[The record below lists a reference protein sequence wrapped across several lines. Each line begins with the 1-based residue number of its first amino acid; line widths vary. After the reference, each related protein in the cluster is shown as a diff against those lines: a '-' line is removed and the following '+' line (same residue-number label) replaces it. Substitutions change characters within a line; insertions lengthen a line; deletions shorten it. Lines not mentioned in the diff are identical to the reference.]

1 MKHLPNILIV
11 DDNQINLTYLEVV
24 ISKMKVNLVKALS
37 GAEALEKSQN
47 KDLALAILDVMMPG
61 MNGYELAQKL
71 NQERSGEKVP
81 VIFITAK
88 HVNEEDEF
96 QGYNSGAVDY
106 IFKPVSNQVLL
117 GKIKVFLDLFEQKQ
131 TIARQVELLKNSAAK
146 LIRSN
151 DALRKREEK
160 LKREQQ
166 FSSALLQSIPGIF
179 YLYTYPEMRMVTW
192 NKQHEIIFGYEASE
206 MKNKHVLE
214 WHHPETHD
222 AVMKSLESLTE
233 TGKASIEALLMTKDK
248 RAIPFILN
256 TLKFERDGRFYLIG
270 VGTDITE
277 RKAMEEELNSSL
289 QQLHKLTQYINQV
302 RENERIAI
310 SRDLHDDL
318 GQSLTA
324 VKIDLGFIRQNVDVP
339 EIASRIAKVSDLVG
353 DTIKT
358 VQRITSQLR
367 PDIIEDLGL
376 VAAIDW
382 HSNEFSQ
389 RTGIKVF
396 CDMDNTIELSPEPS
410 LIVYR
415 IVQESLTN
423 IARHSKASTVE
434 IKLARNE
441 ENVILWIGDNGIG
454 ITDLQRTAKN
464 SFGLI
469 SMKERADS
477 MGGTFSIGNNTNRG
491 TVITL
496 SIPFK
501 N

>member
-131 TIARQVELLKNSAAK
+131 TIARQVELLKNSAEK

-179 YLYTYPEMRMVTW
+179 FLYTYPEMRMVTW
-192 NKQHEIIFGYEASE
+192 NKQHESIFGYEASE
-206 MKNKHVLE
+206 
-214 WHHPETHD
+214 
-222 AVMKSLESLTE
+222 
-233 TGKASIEALLMTKDK
+233 
-248 RAIPFILN
+248 
-256 TLKFERDGRFYLIG
+256 
-270 VGTDITE
+270 
-277 RKAMEEELNSSL
+277 
-289 QQLHKLTQYINQV
+289 
-302 RENERIAI
+302 
-310 SRDLHDDL
+310 
-318 GQSLTA
+318 
-324 VKIDLGFIRQNVDVP
+324 
-339 EIASRIAKVSDLVG
+339 
-353 DTIKT
+353 
-358 VQRITSQLR
+358 
-367 PDIIEDLGL
+367 
-376 VAAIDW
+376 
-382 HSNEFSQ
+382 
-389 RTGIKVF
+389 
-396 CDMDNTIELSPEPS
+396 
-410 LIVYR
+410 
-415 IVQESLTN
+415 
-423 IARHSKASTVE
+423 
-434 IKLARNE
+434 
-441 ENVILWIGDNGIG
+441 
-454 ITDLQRTAKN
+454 
-464 SFGLI
+464 
-469 SMKERADS
+469 
-477 MGGTFSIGNNTNRG
+477 
-491 TVITL
+491 
-496 SIPFK
+496 
-501 N
+501 